1 MNILDR
7 FEQGVERVME
17 GGIGRLF
24 RSPVQ
29 PAEIGQKLE
38 RAMSERP
45 VVSVG
50 GVLAPNHFRVRLH
63 PRDLAR
69 FAAYRSALEQQLA
82 TWLEEVARRRRF
94 TLVDRVQVE
103 LTASE
108 RVSPRGI
115 EVTAIITERPPMEA
129 EREHQA
135 ALADQPRHVPISP
148 WRPVRLRFLNGPRQS
163 LETTLG
169 QPVVTV
175 GRAAGNDLILDVG
188 DVSRHHAR
196 LEHSAG
202 QLRVVD
208 LGSTNGT
215 RVNGRPVSAAL
226 LRPGDEVSFGTIRA
240 LVVGD
245 P

>member
-50 GVLAPNHFRVRLH
+50 GVLVPNHFRVRLH
-63 PRDLAR
+63 PDDLAQ
-69 FAAYRSALEQQLA
+69 FAAYQATLEAQLA
-82 TWLEEVARRRRF
+82 AWLGEVARRRRF
-94 TLVDRVQVE
+94 TLVDQVQVE

-108 RVSPRGI
+108 RVPRRAI
-115 EVTAIITERPPMEA
+115 EVTAIITERPRADEA
-129 EREHQA
+129 HG
-135 ALADQPRHVPISP
+135 PRSSGGGYHNPPSP
-148 WRPVRLRFLNGPRQS
+148 ARPLRLRFLNGPQRS
-163 LETTLG
+163 LETTIAR
-169 QPVVTV
+169 PVTTI
-175 GRAAGNDLILDVG
+175 GRAAGNDVILDVS

-196 LEHSAG
+196 LEQAAG
-202 QLRVVD
+202 ELRVVD

-215 RVNGRPVSAAL
+215 RVNGQPIRTAS

-240 LVVGD
+240 LVVGAE
-245 P
+245 

>member
-1 MNILDR
+1 VNILDR
-7 FEQGVERVME
+7 VEQRIEQVME

-63 PRDLAR
+63 PGD
-69 FAAYRSALEQQLA
+69 FAQFVAYQAALERQLA
-82 TWLEEVARRRRF
+82 AWLTEVARRRRF
-94 TLVDRVQVE
+94 TLVDQIEVE

-108 RVSPRGI
+108 RVPRRAI
-115 EVTAIITERPPMEA
+115 EVIAIITERPPGVA
-129 EREHQA
+129 ARDDQA
-135 ALADQPRHVPISP
+135 PRFDEPGPARSDLAH
-148 WRPVRLRFLNGPRQS
+148 PVRLRFLNGPKRS
-163 LETTLG
+163 LETTIAG
-169 QPVVTV
+169 PVTTV
-175 GRAAGNDLILDVG
+175 GRAPNNDIVLDVG

-196 LEHSAG
+196 LERAGSA
-202 QLRVVD
+202 LRVVD

-215 RVNGRPVSAAL
+215 RVNGQPVSTSL

-240 LVVGD
+240 QVVD
-245 P
+245 RE

>member
-1 MNILDR
+1 VNILDR
-7 FEQGVERVME
+7 FEQRVERVME

-50 GVLAPNHFRVRLH
+50 GVLVPNHFRVRLH
-63 PRDLAR
+63 AGDLTQ
-69 FAAYRSALEQQLA
+69 FAAYQTTLEQQLA
-82 TWLEEVARRRRF
+82 AWLEEIARRRRF

-108 RVSPRGI
+108 RVPRRAI
-115 EVTAIITERPPMEA
+115 EVTAIITERPPGTG
-129 EREHQA
+129 RG
-135 ALADQPRHVPISP
+135 DQQPSSAPP
-148 WRPVRLRFLNGPRQS
+148 EYDQFRPSRSVRLRFLNGPQRS
-163 LETTLG
+163 LETTIAR
-169 QPVVTV
+169 PVTTI

-196 LEHSAG
+196 LEQSAG
-202 QLRVVD
+202 ELRVID

-215 RVNGRPVSAAL
+215 RVNGQPVRAAR

-240 LVVGD
+240 VVVGAE
-245 P
+245 